1 MRETKSQGEE
11 GYLYRHFTDQ
21 NYQALK
27 DLEKQYK
34 AMAFETKFYS
44 IDNCNPTWMLT
55 VTQVTI

>member
-27 DLEKQYK
+27 DLERQYK
-34 AMAFETKFYS
+34 AMAYKTQFYS

-55 VTQVTI
+55 VEQITI